1 MTPTAIWLTIAR
13 KEFADALRSRMIWGI
28 VGIIAVMTSLSAG
41 ISLLIPDVEGGAETA
56 IGGAEMAIGGASQFA
71 GLLVP
76 IMALIAAYLAIAGER
91 ESGSLKVILG
101 LPPSRGEVLLGKFLG
116 RSGVVAIGL
125 ALGFVVSGV
134 VTAVLYGGLPVGAFL
149 GTTLLTV
156 LLGVSFVG
164 VAIGISAVTATR
176 GRAMTVAIT
185 AYLGSTLLWD
195 LVPFIG
201 HVLVTGETPG
211 TVVPAWF
218 LLVQGFSP
226 TGAYNAL
233 VQRLLLGGTAVE
245 GRLAGPTP
253 GYLDP
258 TVFVLILFAWAVA
271 PLLVG
276 YLWFRRADLS

>member
-1 MTPTAIWLTIAR
+1 MTLATIWLTIAR

-28 VGIIAVMTSLSAG
+28 VVIIAVMTSLSAG
-41 ISLLIPDVEGGAETA
+41 ISLLIPDVE
-56 IGGAEMAIGGASQFA
+56 GGAEMAIGGASQFA

-134 VTAVLYGGLPVGAFL
+134 VTAVLYGGLPMGAFI
-149 GTTLLTV
+149 GTTVLTV

-164 VAIGISAVTATR
+164 IAIGISAVTATR
-176 GRAMTVAIT
+176 ARAMTLAIT
-185 AYLGSTLLWD
+185 AYLGLTLLWD
-195 LVPFIG
+195 LAPNAV
-201 HVLVTGETPG
+201 HLLVTGEMPG
-211 TVVPAWF
+211 GVVPAWF
-218 LLVQGFSP
+218 LLLQGLSP

-233 VQRLLLGGTAVE
+233 VQQLLLGGGTAVE
-245 GRLAGPTP
+245 ARIGGQAP

-258 TVFVLILFAWAVA
+258 AVFLGILFAWTVV

-276 YLWFRRADLS
+276 YLRFRRADLS

>member
-1 MTPTAIWLTIAR
+1 MLATIWLTIAR

-28 VGIIAVMTSLSAG
+28 VVIIAVMTSLSAG
-41 ISLLIPDVEGGAETA
+41 ISLLIPDVE
-56 IGGAEMAIGGASQFA
+56 GGAEMAIGGASQFA

-134 VTAVLYGGLPVGAFL
+134 VTAVLYGGLPVGAFI
-149 GTTLLTV
+149 GTTGLTV

-164 VAIGISAVTATR
+164 IAIGISAVTATR
-176 GRAMTVAIT
+176 ARAMTLAIT
-185 AYLGSTLLWD
+185 AYLGLTLLWD
-195 LVPFIG
+195 LAPNAVHLLI
-201 HVLVTGETPG
+201 TGEMPG
-211 TVVPAWF
+211 GVVPAWF
-218 LLVQGFSP
+218 LLLQGFSP

-233 VQRLLLGGTAVE
+233 VQRLLLGGGTAVE
-245 GRLAGPTP
+245 ARIGGPAP
-253 GYLDP
+253 SYLDP
-258 TVFVLILFAWAVA
+258 AVFLLILLAWAVV

-276 YLWFRRADLS
+276 YLRFRRADLS

>member
-1 MTPTAIWLTIAR
+1 MTFPTLWLTIAR

-41 ISLLIPDVEGGAETA
+41 ISLLVPDVE
-56 IGGAEMAIGGASQFA
+56 GGAEMAIGGASQFA

-76 IMALIAAYLAIAGER
+76 IMSLIAAYLAIAGER

-116 RSGVVAIGL
+116 RSSVVAIGL
-125 ALGFVVSGV
+125 SLGFVVSGV
-134 VTAVLYGGLPVGAFL
+134 VTAVLYGGLPVVAFI
-149 GTTLLTV
+149 GTTVLTV

-164 VAIGISAVTATR
+164 IAIGISAVTATR
-176 GRAMTVAIT
+176 ARAMTLAIT
-185 AYLGSTLLWD
+185 AYLGLTLLWD
-195 LVPFIG
+195 LAPTVV
-201 HVLVTGETPG
+201 HLLVTGEMPG
-211 TVVPAWF
+211 GVVPAWL

-233 VQRLLLGGTAVE
+233 VQRLLLGSGTAVE
-245 GRLAGPTP
+245 ARIGGSTP
-253 GYLDP
+253 SYLDP
-258 TVFVLILFAWAVA
+258 AVFLGILFAWAVV

-276 YLWFRRADLS
+276 YFRFRQADLS

>member
-1 MTPTAIWLTIAR
+1 MTLSTIWLTIAR

-28 VGIIAVMTSLSAG
+28 VVIIAVMTSLSAG
-41 ISLLIPDVEGGAETA
+41 ISLLVPDVE
-56 IGGAEMAIGGASQFA
+56 GGAEMAIGGASQFA

-101 LPPSRGEVLLGKFLG
+101 LPPSRGEVLVGKFFG

-134 VTAVLYGGLPVGAFL
+134 VTAALYGGLPVAAFV
-149 GTTLLTV
+149 GTTALTV

-164 VAIGISAVTATR
+164 VAIGISAITATR
-176 GRAMTVAIT
+176 ARAMTLAIA
-185 AYLGSTLLWD
+185 AYLGLTLLWD
-195 LVPFIG
+195 LAPNVV
-201 HVLVTGETPG
+201 HLLVTGEMPG
-211 TVVPAWF
+211 AVVPGWF
-218 LLVQGFSP
+218 LLLQGLSP

-233 VQRLLLGGTAVE
+233 VQRVLLGGGAAVE
-245 GRLAGPTP
+245 ARIGGTAP

-258 TVFVLILFAWAVA
+258 AVFLVILLAWTIV
-271 PLLVG
+271 PLLAG
-276 YLWFRRADLS
+276 YLTFRRADLS

>member
-1 MTPTAIWLTIAR
+1 MTLATIWLTIAR

-28 VGIIAVMTSLSAG
+28 VVIIAVMTSLSAG
-41 ISLLIPDVEGGAETA
+41 ISLLIPDVEGD
-56 IGGAEMAIGGASQFA
+56 AEMAIGGASQFA

-134 VTAVLYGGLPVGAFL
+134 VTAVLYGGLPVVAFI
-149 GTTLLTV
+149 GTTVLTV

-164 VAIGISAVTATR
+164 IAIGISAVTATR
-176 GRAMTVAIT
+176 ARAMTLAIT
-185 AYLGSTLLWD
+185 AYLGLTLLWD
-195 LVPFIG
+195 LAPNAVHLLI
-201 HVLVTGETPG
+201 TGEMPG
-211 TVVPAWF
+211 GVVPAWF
-218 LLVQGFSP
+218 LLLQGLSP

-233 VQRLLLGGTAVE
+233 VQRLLLGSGAAVDARI
-245 GRLAGPTP
+245 GGPAP
-253 GYLDP
+253 SYLDP
-258 TVFVLILFAWAVA
+258 AVFLGILFAWAVV

-276 YLWFRRADLS
+276 YLRFRRADLS

>member
-1 MTPTAIWLTIAR
+1 MLATIWLTIAR

-28 VGIIAVMTSLSAG
+28 VVIIAVMTSLSAG
-41 ISLLIPDVEGGAETA
+41 ISLLIPDVEGGAE
-56 IGGAEMAIGGASQFA
+56 MAIGGASQFA

-76 IMALIAAYLAIAGER
+76 TMALIAAYLAIAGER

-134 VTAVLYGGLPVGAFL
+134 VTAVLYGGLPVGAFI
-149 GTTLLTV
+149 GTTGLTV

-164 VAIGISAVTATR
+164 IAIGISAVTATR
-176 GRAMTVAIT
+176 ARAMTLAIT
-185 AYLGSTLLWD
+185 AYLGLTLLWD
-195 LVPFIG
+195 LAPNAVHLLI
-201 HVLVTGETPG
+201 TGEMPG
-211 TVVPAWF
+211 GVVPAWF
-218 LLVQGFSP
+218 LLLQGFSP

-233 VQRLLLGGTAVE
+233 VQRLLLGGGTAVE
-245 GRLAGPTP
+245 ARIGGPAP
-253 GYLDP
+253 SYLDP
-258 TVFVLILFAWAVA
+258 AVFLLILLAWAVV

-276 YLWFRRADLS
+276 YLRFRRADLS